1 MPGPYHTPLLRIKS
15 YQFVQRDL
23 LVLKI
28 YSLRVLTIIS
38 KLLLRSSS
46 KPQIFGPSSWATSNE
61 QKVPNKEQKVA
72 SNELKVTSNKQN
84 VTSNEQKV
92 PSNGQRAET
101 LVSSYLYL
109 TMTR

>member
-15 YQFVQRDL
+15 YQFAQRDL
-23 LVLKI
+23 FVLKI
-28 YSLRVLTIIS
+28 YSLRVHAIIS

-61 QKVPNKEQKVA
+61 QKVA
-72 SNELKVTSNKQN
+72 SNELKETSNKQK